1 MESTANDLG
10 REHTR
15 NGEAFRTASTRQ
27 AVRDEVRRLMEDVE
41 ELIRRVG
48 DAADPE
54 IARLR
59 GKVEAAISTTKEAIS
74 SRTDRVQQRARETFA
89 AGDSYVHEQPWR
101 AVGIAAFIGLVVGFL
116 AARR

>member
-1 MESTANDLG
+1 MESTANDLD
-10 REHTR
+10 RERTR
-15 NGEAFRTASTRQ
+15 NGEAFRSASTRQ
-27 AVRDEVRRLMEDVE
+27 AVRDEVRHLMEDVE

-54 IARLR
+54 ISRLR
-59 GKVEAAISTTKEAIS
+59 SKVEAAISTTKEAIA
-74 SRTDRVQQRARETFA
+74 SRTERVQQHARDTFA

-101 AVGIAAFIGLVVGFL
+101 AVGIAAFIGMVVGFL